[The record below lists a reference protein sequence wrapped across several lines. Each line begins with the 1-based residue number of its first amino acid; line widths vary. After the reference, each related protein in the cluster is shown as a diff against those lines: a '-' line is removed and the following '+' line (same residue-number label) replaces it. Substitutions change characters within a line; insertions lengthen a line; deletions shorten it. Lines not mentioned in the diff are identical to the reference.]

1 MSDDAHSEQAKDS
14 PTGGPPESKPS
25 FRKVLPE
32 TVKALLGT
40 DGDETR
46 IEAENESSPQASDD
60 SVATTR
66 PGQLSRRSFVM
77 LASGATVAAAGASFG
92 TASPTTTVTQ
102 PDAYGYGGASAGPG
116 GGATTVVAKR
126 ATTVTTQ
133 TTDNDERAN
142 ALNISPG
149 TLVETELAA
158 DSVDW
163 FTFDAAVDD
172 PITVEYERSASV
184 GVTGLILYDPDGN
197 FVNQLYVGTDTV
209 HQLTSTATMSG
220 GYFLQVIDVEE
231 GDGPYSFT
239 VSVTADDGTTT
250 EQSPYFD
257 SPVAVPGRIQA
268 QNFDNGGQDVA
279 YHDSTTENQ
288 GGEYRPDEYVDIELS
303 GDSSND
309 YNVGYLTADE
319 WLEYTV
325 DVTAGTYTLNA
336 RVATEQSGR
345 EYDVLVGGE
354 LVATL
359 NPPDTGGAWQTVS
372 VTGVDVP
379 NGGTQILRVNVNTDG
394 GDFNWLELVN
404 ETDNAYGTQTY
415 GEYGYGG

>member
-1 MSDDAHSEQAKDS
+1 MA
-14 PTGGPPESKPS
+14 
-25 FRKVLPE
+25 
-32 TVKALLGT
+32 
-40 DGDETR
+40 
-46 IEAENESSPQASDD
+46 
-60 SVATTR
+60 
-66 PGQLSRRSFVM
+66 
-77 LASGATVAAAGASFG
+77 ASGAAVAAGGASFG
-92 TASPTTTVTQ
+92 TASPTTTITR
-102 PDAYGYGGASAGPG
+102 PDAYGYGGASAGPDG
-116 GGATTVVAKR
+116 GTTTVVAKR
-126 ATTVTTQ
+126 AKTVTTQ

-142 ALNISPG
+142 ALKISPG
-149 TLVETELAA
+149 TLVETELDA

-163 FTFDAAVDD
+163 FTFDATADD

-197 FVNQLYVGTDTV
+197 FINQLYVGTDTV
-209 HQLTSTATMSG
+209 HQLTSTAATSG
-220 GYFLQVIDVEE
+220 GYFLQVIEVEE

-239 VSVTADDGTTT
+239 VSLTADDGTTT

-257 SPVAVPGRIQA
+257 SPVAIPGRIQA

-288 GGEYRPDEYVDIELS
+288 GGEYRPDEYVDIEQS
-303 GDSSND
+303 GDSSNE
-309 YNVGYLTADE
+309 YNVGYLTAGE

-325 DVTAGTYTLNA
+325 DATAGTYTLNA

-372 VTGVDVP
+372 VSDVDVP
-379 NGGTQILRVNVNTDG
+379 NGGTQILRVDINTDG
-394 GDFNWLELVN
+394 GAFNWLELVN
-404 ETDNAYGTQTY
+404 ETDNTYGTQTY